1 VNQSSLL
8 EEENPDLA
16 LGRRLR
22 AHRIERAQSTREL
35 AKMAGLSTAM
45 INLIER
51 GLATPS
57 LRSLRQISEA
67 LDVPI
72 SSFFDDEAASE
83 PDPEADLIVRRE
95 RRRQLRLSS
104 TGVSKTLLSPNS
116 PGSLEVM
123 LVSLAPF
130 GSSGTESY
138 NHPGEEAG
146 YVVRGTLKL
155 WLDEKPHVLRPGDS
169 FRFISTRPHRFENPG
184 AEPTD
189 VVWIV
194 TPPFWGA

>member
-1 VNQSSLL
+1 MSQSLVVQ
-8 EEENPDLA
+8 EENPDLA

-35 AKMAGLSTAM
+35 AKLAGLSTGM

-67 LDVPI
+67 LNVPI
-72 SSFFDDEAASE
+72 SSFFDSPVSE
-83 PDPEADLIVRRE
+83 PDPEAGLIVRRE
-95 RRRQLRLSS
+95 RRHQLRLSS
-104 TGVSKTLLSPNS
+104 VGVSKTLLSPND

-155 WLDEKPHVLRPGDS
+155 WVDEKPHVLRAGDS
-169 FRFISTRPHRFENPG
+169 FRFVSTRPHRFENPD
-184 AEPTD
+184 AELTD